1 MEQMAMAGSI
11 LITAQVLG
19 LWVCGSFDTAG
30 AWSSTARNL

>member
-19 LWVCGSFDTAG
+19 LAG
-30 AWSSTARNL
+30 GYVQVNARGPVPVK